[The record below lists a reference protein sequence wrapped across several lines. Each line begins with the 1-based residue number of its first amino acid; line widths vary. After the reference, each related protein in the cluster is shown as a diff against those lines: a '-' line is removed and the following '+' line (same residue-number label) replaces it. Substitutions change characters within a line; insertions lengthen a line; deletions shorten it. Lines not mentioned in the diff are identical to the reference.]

1 MEVFIYQLLVDMALH
16 RFGKRGSE
24 KEDPSYSSSTQFSGR
39 WAFAVGGKNLV
50 GTGVS
55 HGFMCKSLDWWTCLL
70 IYGHSVYYFDNSGQ
84 VSLAC
89 FFNRI
94 GIFGSCS
101 VCLPMEIWH
110 LKKSFS
116 W

>member
-16 RFGKRGSE
+16 GFGKRGSV

-39 WAFAVGGKNLV
+39 WAFTVGGKNLV

-55 HGFMCKSLDWWTCLL
+55 HGSMCKILDWWTCLL
-70 IYGHSVYYFDNSGQ
+70 IYGQPVYYFYNSGQ
-84 VSLAC
+84 VMAC
-89 FFNRI
+89 FFNRL